1 MINDKHEKLT
11 KEEQEVLEVKAQIDS
26 LQYEITAVDN
36 INDRLNSE
44 NRVVEESVSAIKHES
59 DEIIKGI

>member
-44 NRVVEESVSAIKHES
+44 NRAVEESVSTIKHES